1 MPPAPTSAHRHDRRH
16 ERAHRRL
23 ALVQERRGDSVGIRP
38 KLDRVGRADWL
49 TSASR
54 GCDGGLLAEAVLPA
68 SLRCVGEV
76 SVMRCERCRAE
87 ATSTGPGGQRLCDKH
102 YNPIMAAAPGM
113 VGTGTTADAF
123 GAMVI
128 AGGVA
133 SQVHGG
139 HVPVSRRRRFWQRLR
154 RTSGH

>member
-1 MPPAPTSAHRHDRRH
+1 
-16 ERAHRRL
+16 
-23 ALVQERRGDSVGIRP
+23 
-38 KLDRVGRADWL
+38 
-49 TSASR
+49 
-54 GCDGGLLAEAVLPA
+54 
-68 SLRCVGEV
+68 
-76 SVMRCERCRAE
+76 MRCERCRAE

-133 SQVHGG
+133 SQVVAMSLSRGADVSGSGYGERPATDPGDYPSAERTNGG
-139 HVPVSRRRRFWQRLR
+139 M
-154 RTSGH
+154 SGHL

>member
-1 MPPAPTSAHRHDRRH
+1 
-16 ERAHRRL
+16 
-23 ALVQERRGDSVGIRP
+23 
-38 KLDRVGRADWL
+38 
-49 TSASR
+49 
-54 GCDGGLLAEAVLPA
+54 
-68 SLRCVGEV
+68 
-76 SVMRCERCRAE
+76 MRCERCRAP

-133 SQVHGG
+133 SHVHAAM
-139 HVPVSRRRRFWQRLR
+139 PCLRRRRVWQRLR
-154 RTSGH
+154 RGSGH